1 MSTSESDF
9 VALVTASSAGL
20 GAAVARRLAKLGAR
34 VVINYCNSRGKAD
47 ALIEELNAQYPGS
60 PSNEDTPGTKQYVA
74 IQADLNKRSD
84 IQRLVDEAI
93 QHMGRLDMVVS
104 NHGWT
109 TFTNF
114 MNLDEN
120 VNEDDWDHCFSMNV
134 KSPLFLFHAAKNHL
148 EATCGSFTTVSSLS
162 GIKPG
167 GSCLLNTSSAYSVT
181 KAAQIHL
188 AKSLALIAAPKI
200 RVNTVAPSLML
211 TEWGMKFPTT
221 MHDAVR
227 EKNPLK
233 MIITLEDVA
242 DHIVHLAQNRS
253 ITGTTEIIDAGYLLT

>member
-1 MSTSESDF
+1 MSKSGDGQ

-20 GAAVARRLAKLGAR
+20 GAAVARSLANIGAR
-34 VVINYCNSRGKAD
+34 IVINYCHSREKAE
-47 ALIEELNAQYPGS
+47 ALVSELHLQRKGSIADEEAACKNRYI
-60 PSNEDTPGTKQYVA
+60 A
-74 IQADLNKRSD
+74 IQADLNVRSD
-84 IQRLVDEAI
+84 IKKLVEETVQA
-93 QHMGRLDMVVS
+93 MGRLDIVIS

-114 MNLDEN
+114 MNIEENIDE
-120 VNEDDWDHCFSMNV
+120 EDWDHCFSMNV
-134 KSPLFLFHAAKNHL
+134 KSPLLLFHAAKKHL
-148 EATCGSFTTVSSLS
+148 EATEGSFLTVSSVS

-167 GSCLLNTSSAYSVT
+167 GSCLAYSVT

-188 AKSLALIAAPKI
+188 TKSLALIASPKV

-211 TEWGMKFPTT
+211 TEWGMKFPTK

-233 MIITLEDVA
+233 KIIALEDVA
-242 DHIVHLAQNRS
+242 EHIVSVARNRS
-253 ITGTTEIIDAGYLLT
+253 MTGTTEIVDAGYLLV